1 VHIIQIHHHTFKPDA
16 GRINNSRHSRKCL
29 ERQISMFFLTAHQ
42 QIQVIPKPGLK
53 CIILQIVEMPRESIP
68 MQEIEQ
74 NVEQQ

>member
-1 VHIIQIHHHTFKPDA
+1 
-16 GRINNSRHSRKCL
+16 
-29 ERQISMFFLTAHQ
+29 MFFLTAHQ